1 MHSTKAPGNS
11 ILGGI
16 AFVQGTLSAAAAC
29 AIVQAAAAL
38 EVQHATIILWEYGKD
53 GDMDFFV
60 TNNCPNIV
68 NFAFYEFNKN
78 GFEFTLLDT

>member
-1 MHSTKAPGNS
+1 M
-11 ILGGI
+11 L
-16 AFVQGTLSAAAAC
+16 
-29 AIVQAAAAL
+29 
-38 EVQHATIILWEYGKD
+38 HATIILWEYGKD